1 MIFKQ
6 VHIQLLPYLFKITAI
21 NTVLIKAITAT
32 TTGTTIWTIS
42 KLLSVRRKHLC
53 CHYCKFSQC
62 MKKLHKLSIIR
73 EGAWEINSKVG
84 NFISEL

>member
-6 VHIQLLPYLFKITAI
+6 VLIQLLPYLIKITAI
-21 NTVLIKAITAT
+21 NTVLITAITAT
-32 TTGTTIWTIS
+32 MTGTMILTIS

-53 CHYCKFSQC
+53 RHYCKFSQC
-62 MKKLHKLSIIR
+62 MKKLHKLSIIC
-73 EGAWEINSKVG
+73 EGAWEINSKAG